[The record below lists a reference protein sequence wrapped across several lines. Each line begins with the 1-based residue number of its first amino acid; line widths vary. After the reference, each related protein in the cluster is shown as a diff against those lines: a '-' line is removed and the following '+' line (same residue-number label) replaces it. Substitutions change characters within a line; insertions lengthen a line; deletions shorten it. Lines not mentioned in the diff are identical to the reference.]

1 MMTQNDDDKQRGMF
15 ISTPISVFS
24 ESELSRFRWFCSKL
38 YTKLIESDSE
48 SSFYCANVAIEGS
61 HLFDSPHDSA
71 HRDFEELRRLDSFVL
86 LYPTPVPS
94 SSLIELG
101 YALALRKRILIVAP
115 RLEDLPF
122 LARGLTMASHNT
134 EVLLADPI
142 CEQSFERILEFSS
155 FHARF
160 NEQ

>member
-1 MMTQNDDDKQRGMF
+1 MTPNDGDKLRGIF

-24 ESELSRFRWFCSKL
+24 ESELGLFRGFCTKL
-38 YTKLIESDSE
+38 YTKLIEKDGGA
-48 SSFYCANVAIEGS
+48 SFYCATVAIEGS

-86 LYPTPVPS
+86 LYPKPVTS

-134 EVLLADPI
+134 EVLLANPLSQ
-142 CEQSFERILEFSS
+142 QSFERILEFSS
-155 FHARF
+155 VQASSMS
-160 NEQ
+160 NE